1 MRVALAPFLSVLLQ
15 RGSWTA
21 ARTDDRALEAEPP
34 CGKRSSQSKES
45 LLKLSFRL
53 GLLAT
58 LLSPLAASAAPMQP
72 PFPTTE
78 ISQYLLIGMGPVN
91 DGQATIGLGANPGV
105 GQAQNTNNFELGAN
119 KAPVPSTSD
128 FLDSGGGPGL
138 AGNVPPL
145 PSNAREVG
153 TGITGDGNIAVT
165 HVDGVFNLQDVG
177 VYADRG
183 IQCAQDKG
191 SCDAGTQN
199 SFFNDPEQFPNTY
212 DPVTE
217 TGTQINPG
225 DADQATRID
234 KPNQA
239 GGTGAVDFTVL
250 NSEIAA
256 AKSTIPLLT
265 QTDVFSLSM
274 DGGVLSS
281 DFTYNAPSGLSVV
294 DIETGNGNDFLLENA
309 TLVID
314 GPADSFVIFR
324 LPDGTNLNISNGSIL
339 VGDGGIGLNNVL
351 FVSDNPDNDQHF
363 NFDNTILN
371 GVAFWSLGMQGGEIN
386 INNAQGCTQLIS
398 DKITLNNVRF
408 SRCGVT
414 APIPEPNSYV
424 LFFVGLGIVGTAI
437 RRRKS

>member
-1 MRVALAPFLSVLLQ
+1 MQACWASPFLSVLLQ
-15 RGSWTA
+15 RGSRTA
-21 ARTDDRALEAEPP
+21 ARTEDRALEAEPP
-34 CGKRSSQSKES
+34 CGKRSRQSKKS
-45 LLKLSFRL
+45 FMKPSFRL

-78 ISQYLLIGMGPVN
+78 ISQYLVIGMGPVN
-91 DGQATIGLGANPGV
+91 DGQATIGLGTNPSV

-128 FLDSGGGPGL
+128 FLDSADFLDSVGGPGL

-239 GGTGAVDFTVL
+239 GVTGAVDFTVL
-250 NSEIAA
+250 
-256 AKSTIPLLT
+256 
-265 QTDVFSLSM
+265 
-274 DGGVLSS
+274 
-281 DFTYNAPSGLSVV
+281 
-294 DIETGNGNDFLLENA
+294 
-309 TLVID
+309 
-314 GPADSFVIFR
+314 
-324 LPDGTNLNISNGSIL
+324 LP
-339 VGDGGIGLNNVL
+339 
-351 FVSDNPDNDQHF
+351 
-363 NFDNTILN
+363 
-371 GVAFWSLGMQGGEIN
+371 
-386 INNAQGCTQLIS
+386 
-398 DKITLNNVRF
+398 
-408 SRCGVT
+408 
-414 APIPEPNSYV
+414 
-424 LFFVGLGIVGTAI
+424 
-437 RRRKS
+437 